1 MAKVSNIQIENA
13 QIRFRNFRG
22 EPDKYNK
29 NGKRTFSVL
38 IDPHQAEELKAEG
51 WNIKYLKPRDDDEEP
66 QAFLTVEVK
75 FANFPPQIHV
85 ISGRSQQI
93 LNEQSVKL
101 LDTADITN
109 IDVVITPYAW
119 KMDNGSS
126 GIKAY
131 LKSAWVTL
139 DADPF
144 AQKYSRLE
152 DDFEE
157 VADDGSLP
165 W

>member
-38 IDPHQAEELKAEG
+38 IDPAQAEALKAEG
-51 WNIKYLKPRDDDEEP
+51 WNIKYLKPRDEDEEP

-75 FANFPPQIHV
+75 FGNFPPTIHV
-85 ISGRSQQI
+85 ISGRAQQI
-93 LNEQSVKL
+93 LDEDSVKL
-101 LDTADITN
+101 LDKADITN
-109 IDVVITPYAW
+109 IDIVITPYSW
-119 KMDNGSS
+119 RMDNGSS

-152 DDFEE
+152 DDFAE